1 MGLGMSDQDDPLED
15 LSNPHR
21 LLQGRE
27 VALALK
33 ASNGSL
39 LKAAEALGVP
49 VAKLS
54 RFVHSRP
61 KFQDLL
67 KDLRRTVVDVAESHF
82 IDRVHEGD
90 WKAVQLALT
99 TLGKDRGF
107 GATDKNVKVLE
118 TVTPSKMTDQDLLA
132 EVAKRAAAIRIENKP
147 KLIENKSNQ
156 TE

>member
-1 MGLGMSDQDDPLED
+1 MNDQDDPLED

-39 LKAAEALGVP
+39 LKAADALGVP
-49 VAKLS
+49 VSKLS

-61 KFQDLL
+61 KFQELL
-67 KDLRRTVVDVAESHF
+67 KELRKTVVDIAESHF
-82 IDRVHEGD
+82 IDRVAEGD

-99 TLGKDRGF
+99 TLGRDRGF
-107 GATDKNVKVLE
+107 GPKEKEVKVLE
-118 TVTPSKMTDQDLLA
+118 TTVPAKMSDQDLLA

-147 KLIENKSNQ
+147 KLIENKPNQ
-156 TE
+156 ME

>member
-1 MGLGMSDQDDPLED
+1 MNDQDDPLDEP
-15 LSNPHR
+15 SNPHR

-33 ASNGSL
+33 ASTGSL
-39 LKAAEALGVP
+39 IKAAEALGVP

-67 KDLRRTVVDVAESHF
+67 KELRKTVVDVAESHF
-82 IDRVHEGD
+82 IDKVHEGD

-99 TLGKDRGF
+99 TLGRDRGF
-107 GATDKNVKVLE
+107 GAKEKETKVPE
-118 TVTPSKMTDQDLLA
+118 SSIPSKLSDQDLLA
-132 EVAKRAAAIRIENKP
+132 EVARRAAAMRLENKP
-147 KLIENKSNQ
+147 KLIENKPNQ